1 MHSTPNKN
9 QEQDWLLK
17 EKYHGIRTP
26 DYEADCRR
34 LAAGEP
40 LAYLIGYQPF
50 LATTIWLD
58 SRPLIPRT
66 ETEYWVEKLILHYRA
81 TGYTPNQI
89 LDLCAGSG
97 AIGVALAIAF
107 PTAHVTFVELVVDHL
122 PTIEKNC
129 QYNQLPTNRYTLLG
143 GDLFA
148 PLPTTSRFDIIVSN
162 PPYIDPSLDRVSASV
177 RAFEP
182 AIALYGGSG
191 GVALLNKI
199 IADAR
204 PRLTNDGQLWLEH
217 EPEQA
222 ALLAEYS
229 RQHGFRCHTHQ
240 DQFGNQRYSQ
250 LVLQ

>member
-1 MHSTPNKN
+1 MQNDTSNH
-9 QEQDWLLK
+9 QEQAWLLR
-17 EKYHGIRTP
+17 EKYHGIRTT

-66 ETEYWVEKLILHYRA
+66 ETEYWVEKLILNYRA
-81 TGYTPNQI
+81 TGHTPRQI

-97 AIGVALAIAF
+97 AIGVALAVAF
-107 PTAHVTFVELVVDHL
+107 PAAHVTFSELEANHL

-129 QYNQLPTNRYTLLG
+129 QYNQLPSDRYTLFT
-143 GDLFA
+143 GDLFE
-148 PLPTTSRFDIIVSN
+148 PLPDTSRFDVIVSN

-191 GVALLNKI
+191 GIALLNKI

-204 PRLTNDGQLWLEH
+204 PHLTNDGQLWLEH

-229 RQHGFRCHTHQ
+229 HQYGFRCHTHQ